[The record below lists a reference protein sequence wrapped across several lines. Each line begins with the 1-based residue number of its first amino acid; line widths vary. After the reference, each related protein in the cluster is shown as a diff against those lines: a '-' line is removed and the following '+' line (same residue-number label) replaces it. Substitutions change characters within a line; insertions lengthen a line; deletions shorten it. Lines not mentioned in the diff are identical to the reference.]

1 MRILVV
7 EDNFVARKIIC
18 NFLQPYGLIDIAAD
32 GEEALEAVQ
41 LSLNDG
47 QHYNLILL
55 DILMPRMDGNVVLQ
69 EIRNVEKV
77 MAIDFAKRSKIIM
90 TSSVQ
95 DNSIILDSF
104 NQQCDG
110 FLRKPIT
117 KEKLLTELT
126 NLKITTIN

>member
-1 MRILVV
+1 M